1 MTVDIEAFL
10 AEERDKADEELTVM
24 FLQFEELW
32 SRKLW
37 HQLTESLLE
46 FFNKPQSGKQRL
58 SIYQTFVLSFA
69 DKINQLNLVSLGLLA
84 ASHIQD
90 KNDAL
95 NFLNEL
101 KGKVKGTS
109 QEAYVYATV
118 EAAKIKLQLDDFE
131 GGRTDLDESEKILE
145 KFDSVESMVHASF
158 YSANADYYHA
168 RQEFASYYKN
178 SLLYLACINIDDL
191 PVADRQ
197 ARAYLLAVSALA
209 ADTIYNF
216 GELLLHPILDSLKGT
231 QHEWIHALLYAFN
244 EGNIGKYEG
253 LTVHL
258 AKEPTL
264 AGRGDFLRRKI
275 RLSALTEA
283 VFVRPPNERALSF
296 ATIMK
301 ETQVAPDEVEH
312 LLMKALSLGLIR
324 GSIDQV
330 SGIARI
336 SWVQPKVLTMQQIKG
351 MRDRLIEWD
360 SGVSQLSVWMENKM

>member
-10 AEERDKADEELTVM
+10 SEERDKADEDLAVM
-24 FLQFEELW
+24 FIQFEELW

-37 HQLTESLLE
+37 HQLTEYLLE
-46 FFNKPQSGKQRL
+46 FFNRPESGKQRL
-58 SIYQTFVLSFA
+58 SIYQTFILSFA
-69 DKINQLNLVSLGLLA
+69 DKINQLKLVSLGLLA
-84 ASHIQD
+84 ASQIQD

-118 EAAKIKLQLDDFE
+118 EAAKIKLQINDFE
-131 GGRTDLDESEKILE
+131 GGRTDLDESEKILD

-158 YSANADYYHA
+158 YSANADYYQA

-191 PVADRQ
+191 TIEDRQ

-231 QHEWIHALLYAFN
+231 KHEWIHALLYAFN

-258 AKEPTL
+258 DKETTL
-264 AGRGDFLRRKI
+264 SNRGDFLRRKI

-296 ATIMK
+296 STIMK

-351 MRDRLIEWD
+351 MRDRLTEWD

>member
-1 MTVDIEAFL
+1 MTVDIQAFL
-10 AEERDKADEELTVM
+10 SEERDKADDELAVM
-24 FLQFEELW
+24 FITFEEMW
-32 SRKLW
+32 SRRLW
-37 HQLTESLLE
+37 HQLTQSLLD
-46 FFNKPQSGKQRL
+46 FFNRPESAKQRL

-84 ASHIQD
+84 ASQIED

-95 NFLNEL
+95 KFLNEL
-101 KGKVKGTS
+101 KGKVKDTS

-118 EAAKIKLQLDDFE
+118 EGAKIKLQLDDFD
-131 GGRTDLDESEKILE
+131 GGRADLDESEKILD

-158 YSANADYYHA
+158 YNANGDYYHA

-178 SLLYLACINIDDL
+178 SLLYLACVNIDDL
-191 PVADRQ
+191 ATEDRQ
-197 ARAYLLAVSALA
+197 ARAYHLAVSALA

-216 GELLLHPILDSLKGT
+216 GELLLHPILDSLKNT
-231 QHEWIHALLYAFN
+231 PNEWIHALLYAFN
-244 EGNIGKYEG
+244 DGDIGKYEA

-258 AKEPTL
+258 SKEPILSSRT
-264 AGRGDFLRRKI
+264 DFLRRKI

-296 ATIMK
+296 ATIVK

-330 SGIARI
+330 SAIARI

-360 SGVSQLSVWMENKM
+360 AGVNQLSDWMEHKM

>member
-1 MTVDIEAFL
+1 MTVDIQAFL
-10 AEERDKADEELTVM
+10 SEEREKADDELAVM
-24 FLQFEELW
+24 FITFEEQW
-32 SRKLW
+32 SRRLW
-37 HQLTESLLE
+37 HQLTQSLLE
-46 FFNKPQSGKQRL
+46 FFNRPESAKQRL

-84 ASHIQD
+84 ASQI
-90 KNDAL
+90 
-95 NFLNEL
+95 E
-101 KGKVKGTS
+101 
-109 QEAYVYATV
+109 
-118 EAAKIKLQLDDFE
+118 
-131 GGRTDLDESEKILE
+131 
-145 KFDSVESMVHASF
+145 ESMVHASF
-158 YSANADYYHA
+158 YNANADYYHA

-178 SLLYLACINIDDL
+178 SLLYLACVNIDEL
-191 PVADRQ
+191 APEDRQ
-197 ARAYLLAVSALA
+197 SRAYHLAVSALA

-216 GELLLHPILDSLKGT
+216 GELLLHPILDSLKNT

-244 EGNIGKYEG
+244 DGNIGKYEA

-258 AKEPTL
+258 SKEPIL
-264 AGRGDFLRRKI
+264 SSREDFLRRKI

-296 ATIMK
+296 ATIVK
-301 ETQVAPDEVEH
+301 ETQVSPDEVEH

-330 SGIARI
+330 SAIARI

-360 SGVSQLSVWMENKM
+360 AGVSQLGDWMEHKM

>member
-1 MTVDIEAFL
+1 MQAYIEGFL
-10 AEERDKADEELTVM
+10 ASEREKADDELAVM
-24 FLQFEELW
+24 FIDFEEQW
-32 SRKLW
+32 SRRLW
-37 HQLTESLLE
+37 HQLTQSLLE
-46 FFNKPQSGKQRL
+46 FFNSPESAKQRL
-58 SIYQTFVLSFA
+58 SMYQTFVLSFA

-84 ASHIQD
+84 ASQIED
-90 KNDAL
+90 KQNAL

-118 EAAKIKLQLDDFE
+118 EGAKIKLQLEDFE
-131 GGRTDLDESEKILE
+131 GVRADLDESEKILD

-178 SLLYLACINIDDL
+178 SLLYLACINIEDL
-191 PVADRQ
+191 PTEDRQ
-197 ARAYLLAVSALA
+197 SRAYHLAVSALA

-216 GELLLHPILDSLKGT
+216 GELLLHPVLESLKGT
-231 QHEWIHALLYAFN
+231 ENEWIYSLLYAFN
-244 EGNIGKYEG
+244 EGNIGKYEA

-258 AKEPTL
+258 AKEPIL
-264 AGRGDFLRRKI
+264 KSRGDFLRRKI

-296 ATIMK
+296 ATIVK

-330 SGIARI
+330 SAIARV

-360 SGVSQLSVWMENKM
+360 AGVSQLSVWMENKM